1 MMAACLIVER
11 SHAMDYHGLT
21 LSLLAAAAMASLAGL
36 ALVQTDKEQRGAKL
50 RLDTADVDMVVLT
63 AIVTFVA
70 MMVACHPE

>member
-1 MMAACLIVER
+1 
-11 SHAMDYHGLT
+11 MDYHGLT